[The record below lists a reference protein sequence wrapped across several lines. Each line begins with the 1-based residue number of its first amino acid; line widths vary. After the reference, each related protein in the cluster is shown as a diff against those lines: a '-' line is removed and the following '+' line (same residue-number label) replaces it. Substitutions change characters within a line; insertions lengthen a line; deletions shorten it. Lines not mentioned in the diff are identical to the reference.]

1 LFAAFAYIRIVCM
14 ILSMTKDDF
23 IQYLSHPEELNG
35 HSIADLEK
43 LVHEY
48 PYFQA
53 GRMLYLKNLHNQN
66 SIDYE
71 KNLHITSAYTPSG
84 KVLYNLI
91 KKKSQVSSL
100 KSQEI
105 QIDSRQS
112 TADKEQP
119 KEIFPKLEPIAIIQ
133 EMPITNKEDAS
144 TPISV
149 TKAKDEYDELQL
161 LEKEMLR
168 EAYRTSMT
176 IDLLEDKPQVS
187 SSKSQVPKEQQTTN
201 NKQGTYSF
209 SDWLKVVSGQTP
221 ASAIEEKANQSAGLL
236 SEKTQAN
243 QLIDNFLLDQTAKSA
258 PKPKAEFYSAEAMA
272 KKSIKDDET
281 FVSETLATIYLKQG
295 NLPKAL
301 RAYEILVVKH
311 PEKIHIFAP
320 LLEKIK
326 KLLEDQKT
334 K

>member
-1 LFAAFAYIRIVCM
+1 
-14 ILSMTKDDF
+14 MTKQDF
-23 IQYLSHPEELNG
+23 IQYLSHPENLNG
-35 HSIADLEK
+35 HSISDLEK
-43 LVHEY
+43 LVSEY
-48 PYFQA
+48 PYFQT

-71 KNLHITSAYTPSG
+71 KNLHITSAYAPSG

-100 KSQEI
+100 KSQE
-105 QIDSRQS
+105 
-112 TADKEQP
+112 EQP
-119 KEIFPKLEPIAIIQ
+119 VIGHRSSVIDEEAKTEKEVLPKLEPIAILQ
-133 EMPITNKEDAS
+133 EMPMTVKEDAS
-144 TPISV
+144 VPLSV
-149 TKAKDEYDELQL
+149 TKDEYDELQV

-176 IDLLEDKPQVS
+176 IDLLEENQEPGIKSKDKAVQL
-187 SSKSQVPKEQQTTN
+187 KTQNLKL
-201 NKQGTYSF
+201 GTFSF
-209 SDWLKVVSGQTP
+209 GDWMKVVSGETP
-221 ASAIEEKANQSAGLL
+221 TSAIEEKATQ
-236 SEKTQAN
+236 KKQAN

-258 PKPKAEFYSAEAMA
+258 PKPKVEFYSAEAMA
-272 KKSIKDDET
+272 KKSIRDDET

-301 RAYEILVVKH
+301 RAYEILLVKH

-326 KLLEDQKT
+326 KLIKQQDSNR
-334 K
+334 